1 MNISYFELI
10 IAHNNTCM
18 MSQKIEGHAAPCVS
32 VTLKCDGTKRGKKEY
47 VRNDSIMLVSD
58 QGIARL

>member
-1 MNISYFELI
+1 
-10 IAHNNTCM
+10 M

-32 VTLKCDGTKRGKKEY
+32 VTLKCDGTKRGKREY